1 MLRELR
7 IVIVDDDD
15 LFRDQLR
22 QVIEHGTTYTV
33 VGEGV
38 DGQDAIDLAAR
49 TLPDAIVIDAQMPR
63 VDGIQA
69 TTAIKAN
76 DPRVFVIGLVG
87 SELHIPAMRSAGADS
102 CLLKGQS
109 LAMLFDLLA
118 SIAQSAP
125 PPPVATQAVPLEAQA
140 AAPAAPPVVPS
151 LEIDAPLSLPQDD
164 ALLKLILEGVHDAI
178 AVTEVLSP
186 EVAPRTIY
194 VNRAFSTLLG
204 RGAHT
209 LIGKTLDFWDRAFG
223 DPEQRRAVTER
234 VLAGETVELDLPA
247 GTKGSDLLHM
257 EIRGIDTISGSYIV
271 CIGRPGES

>member
-7 IVIVDDDD
+7 IAIVDDDD

-38 DGQDAIDLAAR
+38 DGQDAIDIAAR
-49 TLPDAIVIDAQMPR
+49 TLPDAIVVDAQMPR
-63 VDGIQA
+63 VDGIEA
-69 TTAIKAN
+69 TRRIKEN

-87 SELHIPAMRSAGADS
+87 SELHIPAMRAAGADS

-125 PPPVATQAVPLEAQA
+125 PPQTVPASQPLEAPR
-140 AAPAAPPVVPS
+140 AAPAAATAPQ
-151 LEIDAPLSLPQDD
+151 LEIDAPLTIPQDD

-178 AVTEVLSP
+178 AVTEVLSAEAP
-186 EVAPRTIY
+186 PRTVY
-194 VNRAFSTLLG
+194 VNTAFSSMLG
-204 RGAHT
+204 RSAHT

-234 VLAGETVELDLPA
+234 VLAGETVELDLPT
-247 GTKGSDLLHM
+247 GTEDPELIHL

-271 CIGRPGES
+271 CIGRPQAT